1 MQDLTWDEM
10 EQRIEAVQARLARA
24 GVTIGMGIGELVL
37 HLDVPSYQAA
47 ATAAEA
53 IAGVLEELLD
63 PPEVA

>member
-10 EQRIEAVQARLARA
+10 TERIEAVQARLARA

-37 HLDVPSYQAA
+37 HLDVPSYEAA

-53 IAGVLEELLD
+53 IGALLAELLD
-63 PPEVA
+63 LPEVA